1 MNQPQDGSVKPPR
14 EQVVLFGA
22 KQSLCGIVTHP
33 TTKTP
38 GIPIVVLNTGI
49 IHRVGHH
56 RMYVTLARRWAAQ
69 GHPVVRFDF
78 GGIGDSPVQSDELPP
93 LDANLISIGEVCD
106 WVESNLG
113 LSRFVLIGLCSGAD
127 HSVIYAARDPRVA
140 GVVLIDPTIP
150 RTWQFFLR
158 DTLSRLKRP
167 VIYRNILS
175 GRGSTWAR
183 IRHLFGGKAPEPR
196 QGEFAQPQL
205 ETPEAIAFLEETYQ
219 KAVTNGAE
227 MLAVFTGGHSFQHN
241 YRRQLLDALQNVDF
255 GEQLDLHYFKDSDHT
270 FTYLKHRERLFALLD
285 DWLEKK
291 CRVTGEG
298 PGKSFEEVL

>member
-1 MNQPQDGSVKPPR
+1 MTARQEDVATRPPR

-22 KQSLCGIVTHP
+22 KHSLCGIVTHP
-33 TTKTP
+33 TTEVAR
-38 GIPIVVLNTGI
+38 IPIIVLNTGI

-78 GGIGDSPVQSDELPP
+78 GGIGDSPVQSAELPP

-113 LSRFVLIGLCSGAD
+113 QSQFVLIGLCSGAD
-127 HSVIYAARDPRVA
+127 HSVIYAAQDPRVA

-150 RTWQFFLR
+150 RTPQFFLR
-158 DTLSRLKRP
+158 DTMRRLMRP
-167 VIYRNILS
+167 VIYLNLLT

-183 IRHLFGGKAPEPR
+183 LRHRFGGQTAEPR
-196 QGEFAQPQL
+196 KGQFAQPQL
-205 ETPEAIAFLEETYQ
+205 ETPEAIAFLEQTYQ
-219 KAVTNGAE
+219 KGVTNGAE

-241 YRRQLLDALQNVDF
+241 YRRQLLDALPKVDF
-255 GEQLDLHYFKDSDHT
+255 GKQLDLHYFKDSDHT
-270 FTYLKHRERLFALLD
+270 FTYVRHRKRLFSLLD
-285 DWLEKK
+285 DWLDKK
-291 CRVTGEG
+291 F
-298 PGKSFEEVL
+298 SSSD